1 MSDGWDVYLSRS
13 LKNWASRHAP
23 PAATRQR
30 LLRAAAAP
38 FVSPKQSW
46 YVIFLDEWRNRFA
59 YQPEAHD
66 PSVQWLRDPI
76 SHFSSWYHH
85 ASVTLRLAS

>member
-1 MSDGWDVYLSRS
+1 MSDGLDVYLGRS

-23 PAATRQR
+23 PATARQR
-30 LLRAAAAP
+30 VLKAAAAP
-38 FVSPKQSW
+38 YVGPRRSW
-46 YVIFLDEWRNRFA
+46 YVNFLDEWRNRFA
-59 YQPEAHD
+59 YLPEAHD
-66 PSVQWLRDPI
+66 PSTQWLCDPI